1 MWIEIA
7 CACALLYGLVS
18 GWKNGLFEELVSA
31 GGVLIGLGIAY
42 VYYKTV
48 GCNMWE
54 FIFITL
60 GTPLALGL
68 LATLITKVLD
78 HIYFA
83 GFINHLLGAIVGC
96 IKWGLVAG
104 LILLVLDKIG
114 MLKEQLSTLYDSVR
128 SILPF

>member
-7 CACALLYGLVS
+7 CACALLYGLIS

-31 GGVLIGLGIAY
+31 GGFLVGLGVAFIY
-42 VYYKTV
+42 FKTV
-48 GCNMWE
+48 GCNIWA

-60 GTPLALGL
+60 GTPLVLGL

-83 GFINHLLGAIVGC
+83 GFINHLLGAILGC
-96 IKWGLVAG
+96 FKWAIVAG
-104 LILLVLDKIG
+104 IVLLMLDKLEPFKQTLSSL
-114 MLKEQLSTLYDSVR
+114 LKLVPGL
-128 SILPF
+128 